1 MKYLFDASA
10 IFRVIKENNVEVLT
24 GNFTLELAR
33 YELGNII
40 WKNFALQGKVSEQES
55 KMMMTAIKQSLA
67 IMDVLGVAGR
77 EEEILE
83 TAIQLKITFYD
94 ASYAYFAKEKELR
107 LITEDIRLMKKITP
121 TVNVSNLDSVK

>member
-40 WKNFALQGKVSEQES
+40 WKNFALQAKVSEQES

-107 LITEDIRLMKKITP
+107 LITEDIRLIKKITP

>member
-40 WKNFALQGKVSEQES
+40 WKNFALQAKVSEQES

-83 TAIQLKITFYD
+83 TAIQLKITFCD

-107 LITEDIRLMKKITP
+107 LITEDIRLIKKITP

>member
-40 WKNFALQGKVSEQES
+40 WKNFALQAKVSEQVS

-107 LITEDIRLMKKITP
+107 LITEDIRLIKKITP
-121 TVNVSNLDSVK
+121 TVNVTNLDSVK

>member
-24 GNFTLELAR
+24 GNFTVELAR

-40 WKNFALQGKVSEQES
+40 WKNFALQAKVSEQES

-107 LITEDIRLMKKITP
+107 LITEDIRLIKKITP
-121 TVNVSNLDSVK
+121 TVNVTNLDSVK

>member
-107 LITEDIRLMKKITP
+107 LITEDIRLIKKITP